1 MTTSSS
7 ASTRS
12 LAVFAV
18 LFLFMAVFWFTPSQG
33 MECIEAYNCAGCL
46 QLPNCTYCG
55 VNNRCMPTSLANNQ
69 TCPKIASL
77 QNNAT
82 GGCSDCYQNSDCGS
96 CLEDDEC
103 GWCGLSQTC
112 HMGDNSGPIDSST
125 CSKAWQY
132 QACSDCESYDQC
144 SDCFMDDACSW
155 LNCGGQY
162 SCQNFSPNFN
172 SSCLIAQRCPC
183 NSHGDCVSCQSDS
196 ACAWCGDNSTCVEI
210 SANAPCRVTLF
221 GHCPRTG
228 FSAGSFVGGMF
239 LGAGL
244 LAIAAFVAL
253 YFYRRRRSQATY
265 ESLAS

>member
-1 MTTSSS
+1 MMMTKNGM
-7 ASTRS
+7 S
-12 LAVFAV
+12 LRWAVVAVVAMMFCLVSFAPEV
-18 LFLFMAVFWFTPSQG
+18 KATACFQAL
-33 MECIEAYNCAGCL
+33 NCVDCL
-46 QLPNCTYCG
+46 QLPNCSYCG
-55 VNNRCMPTSLANNQ
+55 VNNRCMLTTSANNQ

-77 QNNAT
+77 QSNDT
-82 GGCSDCYQNSDCGS
+82 GGCSECYKSTDCST
-96 CLEDDEC
+96 CLDDDAC

-112 HMGDNSGPIDSST
+112 HMGDNSGPIDSSS

-132 QACSDCESYDQC
+132 QSCSDCQSYDQC
-144 SDCFMDDACSW
+144 SDCFSDDACSW
-155 LNCGGQY
+155 LNCGGTY
-162 SCQNFSPNFN
+162 TCQDFNPNFN

-183 NSHGDCVSCQSDS
+183 NTHTDCVSCQSDS
-196 ACAWCGDNSTCVEI
+196 VCAWCGDNSTCVEI

-221 GHCPRTG
+221 GHCPQKG

-253 YFYRRRRSQATY
+253 YLYRRRKAHSY